1 MLELLDE
8 LGEGFSDADAAERT
22 RMVHAHAGEAAGGA
36 MRAVKEAVAAMFYAV
51 PDESGRNPNWEV
63 LGYPGPICEPP
74 SAEEAPKT
82 IRVES
87 VASASVRLEADACV
101 VGSGAGGAVIAAELQ
116 RAGLSV
122 LVLEQGPYRNE
133 ADFSQLEL
141 VGMLDLYL
149 GGGVLRSESG
159 SIALL
164 AGSCLGGGTVVN
176 SLVCLR
182 PAERI
187 LREWERA
194 GLRGAAGPEFE
205 ADVNA
210 VWDRLGVNT
219 QATRPNRSNEVLAA
233 ALERSGLTP
242 ALLAR
247 NASLDDDPRY
257 CGYCIT
263 GCQRGAKQSTLVTY
277 LQDAAD
283 AGARFV
289 VDCRADRILTSDGR
303 ATGVA
308 ATVTHPDGTTT
319 ALTVDTPRVVVAGG
333 GLCSPAL
340 LLRSGIGGPAVGK
353 HLRLHPAYFVGGIH
367 DEPIEGWQGQFQAIA
382 SFDFAEAIEGF
393 GFVIESVNAGAS
405 LWAAGTPWVDGLQHK
420 REMLKLRRLA
430 PWHAVTHD
438 HGQGEVVLDAAGE
451 PLVRWE
457 LRDDVDR
464 AVAARA
470 HVELAKLHRV
480 AGAKEIFTFH
490 WNELRWREGDDFDA
504 FLGAL
509 EGAAYGQIAF
519 SAHQMGSCRMGDDSR
534 TSVADGRGELHDV
547 RGIWIGDASAFPT
560 GVGVNPMITIMA
572 LARRTARMILEA
584 A

>member
-1 MLELLDE
+1 
-8 LGEGFSDADAAERT
+8 
-22 RMVHAHAGEAAGGA
+22 

-51 PDESGRNPNWEV
+51 PDESGRNPNWDV
-63 LGYPGPICEPP
+63 LGYPGPISEPP
-74 SAEEAPKT
+74 TADDAPKT

-87 VASASVRLEADACV
+87 IEGVSVQLEADACV
-101 VGSGAGGAVIAAELQ
+101 IGSGAGGAVIAAELQ

-133 ADFSQLEL
+133 SDFSQLEL

-149 GGGVLRSESG
+149 GGGVLRSETG
-159 SIALL
+159 SIGLL

-182 PAERI
+182 PPERV
-187 LREWERA
+187 LEDWEHA
-194 GLRGAAGPEFE
+194 GLHGVISPEFD
-205 ADVNA
+205 ADIDA
-210 VWDRLGVNT
+210 VWSRLGVNT
-219 QATRPNRSNEVLAA
+219 QATQPNRSNEVLAA

-242 ALLAR
+242 TVLAR

-289 VDCRADRILTSDGR
+289 VGCRADRILTRDGR
-303 ATGVA
+303 AAGVA
-308 ATVTHPDGTTT
+308 ATVTHTDGTTT
-319 ALTVDTPRVVVAGG
+319 ALDIDAPRVVVAGG
-333 GLCSPAL
+333 GLGSPAL
-340 LLRSGIGGPAVGK
+340 LLRSGIGGPAVGR

-367 DEPIEGWQGQFQAIA
+367 DRPIEGWEGQFQAIA
-382 SFDFAEAIEGF
+382 SFDFAEEVQGF

-438 HGQGEVVLDAAGE
+438 HGEGEVVLDAAGE
-451 PLVRWE
+451 PLVRWA
-457 LRDDVDR
+457 LTDDIDR
-464 AVAARA
+464 AVVSRA
-470 HVELAKLHRV
+470 HVELARLHHI

-490 WNELRWREGDDFDA
+490 WNEVRWREGDDFDA
-504 FLGAL
+504 FLHTL
-509 EGAAYGQIAF
+509 DHAAYGQIAF
-519 SAHQMGSCRMGDDSR
+519 SAHQMGSCRMGNDPR

-547 RGIWIGDASAFPT
+547 RNVWIGDASAFPT

-572 LARRTARMILEA
+572 LARRTARMILHA
-584 A
+584 D